1 MRKYILKRIILIIPT
16 VLGVGVLV
24 FFLMRV
30 IPGDTCLFKWVDFGT
45 DLDPA
50 LLEICRNETGLNDP
64 IYIQFFD
71 FVIGVL
77 TLNFGISMWTGQP
90 ITEEISLR
98 FGLSLQVAIMA
109 TTLSILIGIPM
120 GIISAVKQ
128 DTWIDYLVRSLSI
141 GGVAIPSFWLGILI
155 ILGLLIFSQAWIG
168 EPWMPPIL
176 YVSPFVDPMANLSQ
190 LIWPVIATGYRY
202 ASVVA
207 RMTRSAFLEILRE
220 DYIRTA
226 RAKGLK
232 EIIIMNP
239 HALRNALLPIVTVI
253 GMEFSFFMG
262 GLVVTEQVFN
272 LNGLGS
278 LLVDSVLH
286 SDYNMIQALAMLIA
300 VVFVGV
306 NLIIDLAY
314 AWIDPRIRYGKQ

>member
-1 MRKYILKRIILIIPT
+1 MKKYILQRILLIIPT
-16 VLGVGVLV
+16 VLGAGVLV

-45 DLDPA
+45 HLDPT
-50 LLEICRNETGLNDP
+50 LLEICRNEQGLNDP
-64 IYIQFFD
+64 IYLQFFE
-71 FVIGVL
+71 FLTGIL
-77 TLNFGISMWTGQP
+77 TLDFGISMWTGQP

-98 FGLSLQVAIMA
+98 FALSLQVAIMA
-109 TTLSILIGIPM
+109 TTLAILIAIPM
-120 GIISAVKQ
+120 GIISAMKQ
-128 DTWIDYLVRSLSI
+128 NTWTAYLLRTLSI
-141 GGVAIPSFWLGILI
+141 GGVALPSFRLGILI
-155 ILGLLIFSQAWIG
+155 ILGLLTFSQAWFG

-176 YVSPFVDPMANLSQ
+176 YVSPFVDPITNMSQ
-190 LIWPVIATGYRY
+190 LMWPVVATGYRY
-202 ASVVA
+202 SSVVT
-207 RMTRSAFLEILRE
+207 RMTRSALLDVLRE

-232 EIIIMNP
+232 EKVIMNR
-239 HALRNALLPIVTVI
+239 HAMRNALLPVVTVI

-300 VVFVGV
+300 TVFVCV
-306 NLIIDLAY
+306 NLIIDLSY
-314 AWIDPRIRYGKQ
+314 AWLDPRVRYG

>member
-1 MRKYILKRIILIIPT
+1 MGKYILKRIILIIPT

-45 DLDPA
+45 NLDPA

-90 ITEEISLR
+90 ITEEIRLR

-128 DTWIDYLVRSLSI
+128 DTWIDYLVRSFSI

-232 EIIIMNP
+232 EIIIINP
-239 HALRNALLPIVTVI
+239 HAMRNALLPVVTVI